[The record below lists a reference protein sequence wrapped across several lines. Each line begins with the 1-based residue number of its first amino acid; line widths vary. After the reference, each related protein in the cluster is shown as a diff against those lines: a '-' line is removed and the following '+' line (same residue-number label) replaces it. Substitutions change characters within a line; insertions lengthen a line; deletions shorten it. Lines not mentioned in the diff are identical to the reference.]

1 MIRMTVLVW
10 FLLFALIGLPLTAAL
25 AGIIPRWAY
34 WSCFAAFFTL
44 LLPLILWSNARQRR
58 IQIEDGTYRKP
69 GPPGPA
75 SITTRG
81 LYSSFGGGIFGGTA
95 WMLPFAWIAGDW
107 ASIGAILACDVLLLL
122 TVTAITQRDRK
133 RYWSVAT
140 WMVCV
145 LLAMTLT
152 VVNLRWAAWTNA
164 YRQST
169 HYDPINDVS
178 LTTINLIV
186 LGTFVGLL
194 VLFAARHVS
203 HRSRMPR
210 GDE

>member
-10 FLLFALIGLPLTAAL
+10 LLLFVLIGLPLTATL
-25 AGIIPRWAY
+25 AGIIPNWAY
-34 WSCFAAFFTL
+34 WSCFTAFFTL
-44 LLPLILWSNARQRR
+44 LLPLILWGNARQRR
-58 IQIEDGTYRKP
+58 IQIEDGTYRRP
-69 GPPGPA
+69 GPTGPA
-75 SITTRG
+75 SITTPG
-81 LYSSFGGGIFGGTA
+81 LCASFGGGIFGGTA

-122 TVTAITQRDRK
+122 TVAAITQRDRK

-152 VVNLRWAAWTNA
+152 VVNLRWVAWTNA

-169 HYDPINDVS
+169 YYDPINDVS

-186 LGTFVGLL
+186 LGVFVA
-194 VLFAARHVS
+194 LFALFVPRHVS
-203 HRSRMPR
+203 CRGRTSR